1 MYVDLDKGGE
11 DVKLQAAVDLVAK
24 SEYNLY
30 QFCTILG
37 KIRDDILFGD
47 CSDGIEPMDE
57 PDLWADYQIALN
69 TLETATY
76 QFEKVVKAIW
86 KIEVDKSY
94 GKETVEQPSPEPAPY

>member
-11 DVKLQAAVDLVAK
+11 DVKLQSAIDMVEK
-24 SEYNLY
+24 SEFSLY
-30 QFCTILG
+30 QFYTILE
-37 KIRDDILFGD
+37 KIHEAVIFGD
-47 CSDGIEPMDE
+47 CSDSIEPMDE

-86 KIEVDKSY
+86 KIDAKQQQKGNKNEMCNM
-94 GKETVEQPSPEPAPY
+94 